1 MFKNFSEDAIH
12 TEDFLRLFHLY
23 KEFSKTKTSKETQ
36 VETMTDNL
44 LNENFDLN
52 GIAEHANLNDA
63 HALSMI
69 PETLDNIDN
78 ESELLDIENIPI
90 IIEENAN
97 NDLNM
102 PSTSSDYNEETALNQ
117 SILNDFITWP
127 ITPKRKGKRQSE
139 KPPFVL
145 TSSVR
150 KEAEKKKIA
159 LKKESEMQKE
169 KRKAERLKKK
179 QIKEHSNKKGKQIKG
194 KETLMKRSKDAII
207 SGFNKT
213 LLETETKMPNILE
226 NIQETN
232 EEVRVAKDNYQL
244 KIQR

>member
-1 MFKNFSEDAIH
+1 
-12 TEDFLRLFHLY
+12 
-23 KEFSKTKTSKETQ
+23 
-36 VETMTDNL
+36 
-44 LNENFDLN
+44 
-52 GIAEHANLNDA
+52 
-63 HALSMI
+63 
-69 PETLDNIDN
+69 
-78 ESELLDIENIPI
+78 
-90 IIEENAN
+90 
-97 NDLNM
+97 M
-102 PSTSSDYNEETALNQ
+102 PSTLSDYNEETALNQ
-117 SILNDFITWP
+117 SMLNDLITWP

-150 KEAEKKKIA
+150 KEAEKKTIA

-194 KETLMKRSKDAII
+194 KETLIKRSKDAII

-213 LLETETKMPNILE
+213 LLATETKMPNILE

-244 KIQR
+244 KTKDDVHQGVLKNIINEYTYSENLTNNKFEHKQNLKSLNTTKMF